1 MTDPTPQTADPTAT
15 ETATTS
21 ELIIVYGTPTC
32 PMVPPVRAAL
42 NQSGAAYEYVD
53 ISRDVT
59 ARERVRMINAGYESV
74 PTLVF
79 PDGSTL
85 TEPSSRA
92 LLSHLQARG
101 YRVTWRARIAANAF
115 LILMAG
121 IIGWAL
127 LRFLEVL

>member
-1 MTDPTPQTADPTAT
+1 MTDPTTQTAKAT
-15 ETATTS
+15 PATTAS
-21 ELIIVYGTPTC
+21 EPIIVYGTPTC

-53 ISRDVT
+53 ISRDIA
-59 ARERVRMINAGYESV
+59 ARERVRAINAGNESV

-85 TEPSSRA
+85 TEPSSRE
-92 LLSHLQARG
+92 LLGHLQARG
-101 YRVTWRARIAANAF
+101 YRVTWRARIAANAY